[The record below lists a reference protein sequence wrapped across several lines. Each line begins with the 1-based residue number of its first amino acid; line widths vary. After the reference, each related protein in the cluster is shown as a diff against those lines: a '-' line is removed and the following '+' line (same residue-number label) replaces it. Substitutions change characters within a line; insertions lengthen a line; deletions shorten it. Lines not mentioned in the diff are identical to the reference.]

1 MNAAAEQMTTQNIM
15 DTPRGQAAKA
25 FVLNT
30 AVRLMVQAG
39 SYRCKAC
46 GKRCE
51 VEVEYARGGRSVVHS
66 KGRCNTPG
74 CIAWEE

>member
-1 MNAAAEQMTTQNIM
+1 MHASAESSAQVDIM
-15 DTPRGQAAKA
+15 HTVLGLAAKT
-25 FVLNT
+25 FVLN
-30 AVRLMVQAG
+30 QATRFMSTIG

-51 VEVEYARGGRSVVHS
+51 VEVEYDGAHVIHS
-66 KGRCNTPG
+66 KGHCRTHG